1 MSELARHRY
10 PARCPCRGFA
20 ARTLSRVKCVVC
32 GADNKLGRRFCSQCG
47 ASLQGLC
54 ASCGAPYDDGER
66 FCGDCGSQLHAVAG
80 LTARGAAPGGHAA
93 TPASG
98 RGAPIAERR
107 LVSVLFADL
116 VGFTA
121 LSELR
126 DAEAT
131 RDLLSRYFELART
144 LIGRYGGT
152 VEKFIGDA
160 VMAVWG
166 TPVATESDAE
176 RAVRAALDLVASV
189 PELDPGLKA
198 RAGVLTGE
206 AAVTIGAEGEGMVA
220 GDLVNTASR
229 IQAAA
234 EPGTVLVGDV
244 TRRTTSQA
252 IVYESA
258 GEHELKG
265 KSEPVALWRA
275 LRVVSGVGGALK
287 SSGLEAPFVGR
298 SRELKLIKDLFHG
311 SAQERRAHLVSVTGI
326 AGIGKSRLAWEF
338 YKYFDGIVD
347 PVYWQRGRCLAY
359 GEGVAYW
366 ALADMIR
373 MRARIEEGEDPRT
386 ARQKLGVTVAEH
398 VVDAE
403 ERAFVE
409 PRLAHL
415 LGLDEAPA
423 GDRQDLFAA
432 WRLFFERLAGSF
444 PTVLAFEDMQWAD
457 TSLLDFVE
465 YLLEW
470 SRDYPIYVITLAR
483 PELQERRPS
492 WGAGQRNFTSLYL
505 EPLSHDAMEE
515 LLEGLVPGLPE
526 RLRGQ
531 ILGRAQGVPLYAV
544 ETVRMLL
551 DRGLLAQEGSIYTPT
566 GEIATLDVPETL
578 HALIAARLDGLSA
591 EERRLLQDGAVLGKT
606 FTQPALSALSGT
618 PAAELQPLLSALAHK
633 EVLGFQSDPR
643 SPERGQYGFLQ
654 DLVRHVAYETLSKRE
669 RKIRH
674 LAAAAHLEQAFAQ
687 EDGVAEMLAAHYVAA
702 LVAAPEAEDAP
713 AIRTKTREMLTR
725 AGERAGSI
733 GAPEEGRRYYEQAAA
748 LADDPVLEAQ
758 LLEHAGRLAMQAN
771 RLIEARERLERA
783 LALYTEAGDARAAAR
798 ASAALADVDIGDG
811 RLDEAA
817 GRLDLAVMQL
827 EQGKPSGELAGALAQ
842 LGRVRALAGHGE
854 AAAAVLERALT
865 LADRLLLPEILVEAL
880 TSRAIAILDQG
891 RRTEALILLEAAAT
905 RAHAE
910 QLYAS
915 ALRAENNLASV
926 LEGSDRYGE
935 AIELVDRATAL
946 ARRRGDRR
954 WESMLRTG
962 GLIQLFLLGRWDEA
976 LVIAAEEEPLVAI
989 EAARGNLLAVALVHC
1004 ERGDLQPARALLTD
1018 ADMLRDSSNPQAK
1031 SGYAAIEARVLR
1043 GEGRPA
1049 EALASAERGLA
1060 SLGELDVTDTSI
1072 KIALV
1077 EATEAALTLSKLD
1090 KADELLAIPESLEPG
1105 RLTPFLQAQTARLR
1119 ARLEGARGQQERVD
1133 ERFRSAAGLF
1143 RQFGLVLYLAVT
1155 QLEHAEWLAGQGRN
1169 EEAEPLLIG
1178 ARETFERLR
1187 ATPWRKRASQTSHTR
1202 GKPEAAIF

>member
-1 MSELARHRY
+1 MR
-10 PARCPCRGFA
+10 RG
-20 ARTLSRVKCVVC
+20 K
-32 GADNKLGRRFCSQCG
+32 
-47 ASLQGLC
+47 
-54 ASCGAPYDDGER
+54 
-66 FCGDCGSQLHAVAG
+66 
-80 LTARGAAPGGHAA
+80 
-93 TPASG
+93 
-98 RGAPIAERR
+98 PIAERR

-121 LSELR
+121 LSESR

-144 LIGRYGGT
+144 LITRYGGT

-176 RAVRAALDLVASV
+176 RAVRAALDLVASI

-229 IQAAA
+229 IQTAA
-234 EPGTVLVGDV
+234 EPGTVLVGEV
-244 TRRTTSQA
+244 TRRTTGKA
-252 IVYESA
+252 IVYETA

-287 SSGLEAPFVGR
+287 SAGLEAPFVGR
-298 SRELKLIKDLFHG
+298 GRELKLIKDLFHA
-311 SAQERRAHLVSVTGI
+311 SAQDRRAHLVSVTGI
-326 AGIGKSRLAWEF
+326 AGIGKSRLGWEF

-373 MRARIEEGEDPRT
+373 MRARIEEAEEPESARRKLSATLDEHLLDP
-386 ARQKLGVTVAEH
+386 
-398 VVDAE
+398 E

-415 LGLDEAPA
+415 LGLETAA
-423 GDRQDLFAA
+423 VGDRQDLFAA
-432 WRLFFERLAGSF
+432 WRLFFERLAGRY

-470 SRDYPIYVITLAR
+470 SRDYPLYVLTLAR

-505 EPLSHDAMEE
+505 EPLSQRAMEE

-531 ILGRAQGVPLYAV
+531 ILARAQGVPLYAV

-551 DRGLLAQEGSIYTPT
+551 DRGLLAPEGPVYKPT
-566 GEIATLDVPETL
+566 GEIDTLEVPETL

-591 EERRLLQDGAVLGKT
+591 DERRLLQDGVVLGKT
-606 FTQPALSALSGT
+606 FTQPALAALSGI
-618 PAAELQPLLSALAHK
+618 PAEELEPLLSALVHK
-633 EVLGFQSDPR
+633 EVLGVQSDPR

-674 LAAAAHLEQAFAQ
+674 LAAATYLEQTFAQ
-687 EDGVAEMLAAHYVAA
+687 EEEVAEVLAAHYLAA
-702 LVAAPEAEDAP
+702 LEAAPDAEDAP
-713 AIRTKTREMLTR
+713 GIRAKTREMLTR

-748 LADDPVLEAQ
+748 LADHPVLEAE
-758 LLEHAGRLAMQAN
+758 LLEQAGRLAVQAN
-771 RLIEARERLERA
+771 RLVEARVRLERA
-783 LALYTEAGDARAAAR
+783 LALYTEAGDARDAAG
-798 ASAALADVDIGDG
+798 ASAALAEVDIGEG
-811 RLDEAA
+811 RLEEAA
-817 GRLDLAVMQL
+817 RRLELAVTEL
-827 EQGKPSGELAGALAQ
+827 EQGKPSGELAAALAQ
-842 LGRVRALAGHGE
+842 LGRVRALAGHAE
-854 AAAAVLERALT
+854 DAAALLERALT
-865 LADRLLLPEILVEAL
+865 LAERLLLPEILVEAL
-880 TSRAIAILDQG
+880 TSRAIALLNQG
-891 RRTEALILLEAAAT
+891 RLAEARILLEAAAA
-905 RAHAE
+905 RAHTE

-915 ALRAENNLASV
+915 ALRAENNLAAV
-926 LEGSDRYGE
+926 LEASDRYGE
-935 AIELVDRATAL
+935 VLHLYERTTAL

-954 WESMLRTG
+954 WESILRTG

-976 LVIAAEEEPLVAI
+976 LAIAAEEEPLVATDI
-989 EAARGNLLAVALVHC
+989 ARGQLLAVALVHC
-1004 ERGDLQPARALLTD
+1004 ERGDHQAASALLRT
-1018 ADMLRDSSNPQAK
+1018 AEMLRDSDNAQMRTV
-1031 SGYAAIEARVLR
+1031 YAAIEARVLR
-1043 GEGRPA
+1043 AEGRPA

-1060 SLGELDVTDTSI
+1060 SLGELDVTDTGI
-1072 KIALV
+1072 KTALV
-1077 EATEAALTLSKLD
+1077 EATEAALTLSNVD
-1090 KADELLAIPESLEPG
+1090 KAEELLAIPESLDPG
-1105 RLTPFLQAQTARLR
+1105 QLTPFLQAQTARLR
-1119 ARLEGARGQQERVD
+1119 ARLDAAGGRQQRVD
-1133 ERFRSAAGLF
+1133 EGFRSAAGLF
-1143 RQFGLVLYLAVT
+1143 REFGLVFYLAAT
-1155 QLEHAEWLAGQGRN
+1155 QLEHAEWLAGQGRS
-1169 EEAEPLLIG
+1169 EEAQPLLIG
-1178 ARETFERLR
+1178 AGDTFEQLQ
-1187 ATPWRKRASQTSHTR
+1187 ATPWLERASRTSRTR
-1202 GKPEAAIF
+1202 REPAAAIS